1 MPETAVELYYH
12 ISTYYW
18 NQKLLL
24 QTPAPLSKHSR
35 PETEGAKM
43 LIEAVLHE
51 RRKVLS
57 EMESKAILR
66 AFRIPVAQT
75 MVAHTPTESLL
86 LAEQIGF
93 PIAMKIDSPDIVH
106 KSEVGGVRLNIT
118 NAPAVRN
125 AYHDIIETVK
135 KRHPTARIN
144 GVSIEP
150 YLARPNGRELMIG
163 VSRDP
168 IFGPIIT
175 FGAGGTEVEVFS
187 DRAVAL
193 PPLNRFLA
201 RDLIRSTRA
210 SKLLGEFRNMP
221 PVNLEALEDVLL
233 HVSQMICELPWLQEL
248 DLNPLIVDE
257 NGAIAADARIVIDYA
272 APSGDRYAHMAIHPY
287 PVHLIQEWELPD
299 GRTVTIRPIRPEDA
313 EREQQFVIGLSDES
327 KYYRFMDTIRELT
340 QTMLV
345 RFTQIDYDREMALVA
360 TLPDADGKEVQIAV
374 ARYVTNPDGESVE
387 FALAVADDWQ
397 KHGVGRKLMSAL
409 IACARAKGYRTVVGD
424 VLSMNTKMFNL
435 MTKLGFTIHPHP
447 DDPAVK
453 RVIKPLN
460 TYSAG
465 PALGCSG
472 LFVTPRI
479 SRRQSIAVHGRERI
493 LAPIQCT
500 TIGRAAPAQYSS
512 SSASIDSSSRSL
524 SGISSMALRKSR
536 ATEP

>member
-1 MPETAVELYYH
+1 MPPTWSQRNPVDIEGDATPKRYHDAILAVAEDNAVDGVLVMLSPQAMTQPMEVAKAVIEVDLLTAMPILTCWMGEEQVYEARKLLEDAGIPSFRMPETAVELYYH

-24 QTPAPLSKHSR
+24 QTPAPLSKHSH

-51 RRKVLS
+51 RRKLLS

-93 PIAMKIDSPDIVH
+93 PIAMKIDSPDI
-106 KSEVGGVRLNIT
+106 STRARWAACGSTSPTPRQI
-118 NAPAVRN
+118 RN

-201 RDLIRSTRA
+201 RDLIQSTRA

-257 NGAIAADARIVIDYA
+257 NGGIAADARIVIDYA

-313 EREQQFVIGLSDES
+313 EREQQFVISMSDES

-360 TLPDADGKEVQIAV
+360 TLPDADGKEVQIRRRPLCHQSGWRIRRVCA
-374 ARYVTNPDGESVE
+374 
-387 FALAVADDWQ
+387 
-397 KHGVGRKLMSAL
+397 GR
-409 IACARAKGYRTVVGD
+409 CR
-424 VLSMNTKMFNL
+424 
-435 MTKLGFTIHPHP
+435 
-447 DDPAVK
+447 
-453 RVIKPLN
+453 
-460 TYSAG
+460 
-465 PALGCSG
+465 
-472 LFVTPRI
+472 
-479 SRRQSIAVHGRERI
+479 
-493 LAPIQCT
+493 
-500 TIGRAAPAQYSS
+500 
-512 SSASIDSSSRSL
+512 
-524 SGISSMALRKSR
+524 
-536 ATEP
+536 